1 MIPLLAAVFV
11 LLALCCVILG
21 LYALSGSRGADAR
34 LRTLQAP
41 QTPAGSDTRPLLRR
55 APSAIP
61 ALRRMLSTSTWADR
75 AAVDLDRA
83 HVNLRVGEYLLLRF
97 LIGTLLFA
105 LTLFVSGGQT
115 AGILIGILLALV
127 GYMLPAL
134 WVTLLRRR
142 RLGAIDRQLVEGLTH
157 VSNAI
162 RAGFAMLQAFDA
174 AAQRLRPPLSEEFG
188 RLVADVRLGASL
200 EDALASMG
208 NRIGSHDLD
217 LVITA
222 ILIQRST
229 GGNLS
234 ELLDKVSETIRE
246 RDRIRGEI
254 RTLTAQ
260 QRFAGLVLS
269 VWPVFLGLAFFL
281 LEPDL
286 MSNLWTET
294 VGIIL
299 LIVAATLQVLSFLT
313 IRRITSIEI

>member
-1 MIPLLAAVFV
+1 MIAALAAILVF
-11 LLALCCVILG
+11 LALVCAIVG
-21 LYALSGSRGADAR
+21 LQVLRSGRSADTR
-34 LRTLQAP
+34 LRSFQASQAP
-41 QTPAGSDTRPLLRR
+41 EGSEARPLLRR

-61 ALRRMLSTSTWADR
+61 ALRRLLSTSTWAER
-75 AAVDLDRA
+75 AALDLDRA

-97 LIGTLLFA
+97 FVGILLFA
-105 LTLFVSGGQT
+105 LTLFIARGEI

-127 GYMLPAL
+127 GYMLPAF
-134 WVTLLRRR
+134 WVGLRRR
-142 RLGAIDRQLVEGLTH
+142 RRLRAIDRQLVEGLTH
-157 VSNAI
+157 VANAI
-162 RAGFAMLQAFDA
+162 RAGFATLQAFDA
-174 AAQRLRPPLSEEFG
+174 AAQRLQPPLSEEFG

-200 EDALASMG
+200 EDALLSMG
-208 NRIGSHDLD
+208 NRIDSYDLD

-222 ILIQRST
+222 TVIQRST

-234 ELLDKVSETIRE
+234 ELLDNVSETIRD

-269 VWPVFLGLAFFL
+269 VWPVFLFLVFFL
-281 LEPDL
+281 LAPDL

-299 LIVAATLQVLSFLT
+299 LIVAATLQVLSVLT

>member
-11 LLALCCVILG
+11 LLALCCAIGG
-21 LYALSGSRGADAR
+21 LYLLSSDRGADAR
-34 LRTLQAP
+34 VRALQAP
-41 QTPAGSDTRPLLRR
+41 QTPTGSDTRSLLRR

-61 ALRRMLSTSTWADR
+61 ALRALLSTSTWAER
-75 AAVDLDRA
+75 ADFDLDRA

-97 LIGTLLFA
+97 FIGILLFA
-105 LTLFVSGGQT
+105 LTLFVAGGQT

-134 WVTLLRRR
+134 WLALRRR
-142 RLGAIDRQLVEGLTH
+142 RRLEAIDRQLVEGLTH

-174 AAQRLRPPLSEEFG
+174 AAQRLKPPLSEEFG

-200 EDALASMG
+200 EDALVSMG
-208 NRIGSHDLD
+208 NRIDSHDLY

-222 ILIQRST
+222 TLIQRSS

-234 ELLDKVSETIRE
+234 EILDNVTETIRE
-246 RDRIRGEI
+246 RDRIRGEV
-254 RTLTAQ
+254 RTFTAQ
-260 QRFAGLVLS
+260 QRFAAWVLS
-269 VWPVFLGLAFFL
+269 LWPIFLAFVFFL

-294 VGIIL
+294 EGIIL
-299 LIVAATLQVLSFLT
+299 LIIAGTLQVLGFLT
-313 IRRITSIEI
+313 IRRIIAIQI

>member
-21 LYALSGSRGADAR
+21 LYALNSSRGADAR

-41 QTPAGSDTRPLLRR
+41 QMPAGSDTRPLLRR

-75 AAVDLDRA
+75 AALDLDRA

-97 LIGTLLFA
+97 FVGILLFA
-105 LTLFVSGGQT
+105 LTLFIARGEI

-127 GYMLPAL
+127 GYMLPAF
-134 WVTLLRRR
+134 WVGLRRR
-142 RLGAIDRQLVEGLTH
+142 RRLRAIDRQLVEGLTH
-157 VSNAI
+157 IANAI

-174 AAQRLRPPLSEEFG
+174 AAQRLQPPLSEEFG

-234 ELLDKVSETIRE
+234 ELLDKVSETIRD

-254 RTLTAQ
+254 RTLTAS

-269 VWPVFLGLAFFL
+269 VWPVFLALVFFL
-281 LEPDL
+281 LAPDL

>member
-1 MIPLLAAVFV
+1 MIALLAAVFV

-21 LYALSGSRGADAR
+21 LYALSSSRGADAR
-34 LRTLQAP
+34 LRALQAP

-61 ALRRMLSTSTWADR
+61 ALRRLLSTSTWAER
-75 AAVDLDRA
+75 AASDLDRA

-97 LIGTLLFA
+97 FVGILLFA
-105 LTLFVSGGQT
+105 LTLFVARGQT

-127 GYMLPAL
+127 GYMLPAF
-134 WVTLLRRR
+134 WVGLRRR
-142 RLGAIDRQLVEGLTH
+142 RRLRAIDRQLVEGLTH
-157 VSNAI
+157 VANAI

-174 AAQRLRPPLSEEFG
+174 ASQRLQPPLSEEFG

-200 EDALASMG
+200 ENALASMG
-208 NRIGSHDLD
+208 NRIGSYDLD

-234 ELLDKVSETIRE
+234 ELLDNVSETIRD

-254 RTLTAQ
+254 RTLTAA
-260 QRFAGLVLS
+260 QRFAGSVLS
-269 VWPVFLGLAFFL
+269 VWPVFLALVFFL
-281 LEPDL
+281 LNPDL

-294 VGIIL
+294 AGIVL
-299 LIVAATLQVLSFLT
+299 LIIAGTFQVLGFLT
-313 IRRITSIEI
+313 IRRITNIEI

>member
-21 LYALSGSRGADAR
+21 LYALNSSRGADAR

-75 AAVDLDRA
+75 AALDLDRA

-97 LIGTLLFA
+97 FVGILLFA
-105 LTLFVSGGQT
+105 LTLFIARGEI

-127 GYMLPAL
+127 GYMLPAF
-134 WVTLLRRR
+134 WVGLRTRR
-142 RLGAIDRQLVEGLTH
+142 RLRAIDRQLVEGLTH

-174 AAQRLRPPLSEEFG
+174 AAQRLQPPLSEEFG

-269 VWPVFLGLAFFL
+269 VWPVFLALVFFL
-281 LEPDL
+281 LAPDL

>member
-21 LYALSGSRGADAR
+21 LYALNSSRGADAR

-75 AAVDLDRA
+75 AALDLDRA

-97 LIGTLLFA
+97 FVGILLFA
-105 LTLFVSGGQT
+105 LTLFIARGEIV
-115 AGILIGILLALV
+115 GILIGILLALV
-127 GYMLPAL
+127 GYMLPAF
-134 WVTLLRRR
+134 WVGLRRR
-142 RLGAIDRQLVEGLTH
+142 RRLRAIDRQLVEGLTH
-157 VSNAI
+157 IANAI

-174 AAQRLRPPLSEEFG
+174 AAQRLQPPLSEEFG

-246 RDRIRGEI
+246 RDRIRGDI
-254 RTLTAQ
+254 RTLTAS

-269 VWPVFLGLAFFL
+269 VWPVFLALVFFL
-281 LEPDL
+281 LAPDL